1 MGLMQ
6 GKSGT
11 LYGKSRDTVYADYKK
26 RAAEG
31 TFSEQGPDP
40 DSELA
45 CMKAMR
51 FDHTTN
57 DWMLTY
63 WFIA

>member
-11 LYGKSRDTVYADYKK
+11 LRGKSRDTVYTDYKK
-26 RAAEG
+26 LAAEG
-31 TFSEQGPDP
+31 TFSERGPDP

-45 CMKAMR
+45 CVKAMR
-51 FDHTTN
+51 LDQATN
-57 DWMLTY
+57 EWMLTY